1 MVFVPKYILVLFF
14 IIIIDYVAAL
24 TMEHTHGRLKLFY
37 LVASIMAN
45 VGLLAF
51 FKYFNFVNEN
61 LSGIFSLF
69 GKEYHPFALDIILPI
84 GLSFHTFQSMSYTV
98 EVYRGRQR
106 AERHLG
112 YFANYVLFFPQMVA
126 GPIERYSNLG
136 NELKKDQLPLY
147 SNFSDGFR
155 LILFGLFVKMTVAD
169 NAAPFVNQYYE
180 DPTRYSSI
188 QGLLAVF
195 LFSIQIY
202 ADFFG
207 YSTIALGSARLLG
220 IKIMD
225 NFNTPYLSKSITEF
239 WARWHISLSSW
250 FRDYL
255 YIPLGGNRV
264 TLPRWVFNILI
275 VFLISGLWHGPSW
288 TFVVWGGLHG
298 LMILLERFTSK
309 MFGIKINEGFSF
321 FNVLLVIKT
330 FILTSFIWIF
340 FRAENFAKA
349 KLVFWSVFNNWNVP
363 VVSTQVQLALIFSVV
378 ILVVDVFLYN
388 TRFDLRLSR
397 LPAIARWAVYTIIL
411 FCLMTL
417 SGTQKFTFIYFQF

>member
-1 MVFVPKYILVLFF
+1 
-14 IIIIDYVAAL
+14 
-24 TMEHTHGRLKLFY
+24 
-37 LVASIMAN
+37 
-45 VGLLAF
+45 
-51 FKYFNFVNEN
+51 
-61 LSGIFSLF
+61 
-69 GKEYHPFALDIILPI
+69 
-84 GLSFHTFQSMSYTV
+84 
-98 EVYRGRQR
+98 
-106 AERHLG
+106 
-112 YFANYVLFFPQMVA
+112 
-126 GPIERYSNLG
+126 
-136 NELKKDQLPLY
+136 
-147 SNFSDGFR
+147 
-155 LILFGLFVKMTVAD
+155 
-169 NAAPFVNQYYE
+169 
-180 DPTRYSSI
+180 
-188 QGLLAVF
+188 
-195 LFSIQIY
+195 
-202 ADFFG
+202 
-207 YSTIALGSARLLG
+207 
-220 IKIMD
+220 MD